1 MSEITV
7 GENIKFL
14 DSDVPDFNADAAA
27 RYSADADRAIT
38 ELDEAGYGVGAVM
51 IDTSFVNHGIIDV
64 PAGYLKLVV
73 DKVRAAGGVFIADE
87 VQSGFGRMGN
97 HMWGCQA
104 HGVEAEIVALGK
116 PIGNLNVSNG
126 DFRTTEQIG

>member
-27 RYSADADRAIT
+27 RYAADADRAIT

-87 VQSGFGRMGN
+87 VQSASAAWAATCGAARPMESRLRSSL
-97 HMWGCQA
+97 WA
-104 HGVEAEIVALGK
+104 SPSA
-116 PIGNLNVSNG
+116 
-126 DFRTTEQIG
+126 T